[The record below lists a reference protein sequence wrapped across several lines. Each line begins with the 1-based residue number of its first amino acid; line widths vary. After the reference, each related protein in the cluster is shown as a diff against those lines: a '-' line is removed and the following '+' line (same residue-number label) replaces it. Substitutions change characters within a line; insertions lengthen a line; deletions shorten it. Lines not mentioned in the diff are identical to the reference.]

1 MFNNRCGRQNFMAM
15 PSQNGLIDIDNNTG
29 HIDID
34 FAQTQA
40 TNQNDTMTAV
50 TSNAPIMEPMRER
63 VVNRTIVHNVP
74 HVCPIRTRIVNHH
87 VYQHTYQPS
96 YTCCE
101 ENVCEHVQCGSC
113 CNY

>member
-29 HIDID
+29 NIDID

-63 VVNRTIVHNVP
+63 VVNRTIVHNV
-74 HVCPIRTRIVNHH
+74 
-87 VYQHTYQPS
+87 QHTYQPS

-101 ENVCEHVQCGSC
+101 ENVCEHLQCGSC